1 MKKMVISISMVLF
14 IVGLFALN
22 NVLAFEIITQEMM
35 EKEIVTETDLIRN
48 VDNFIVLFDTSGSSN
63 ELVPGKSVTRI
74 AATKN
79 LLKER
84 NAWLPNLGYQA
95 GLYEYTNNETL
106 AGTFK
111 EVYAM
116 QAYDRDR
123 FAAAIDQLPEEGQGP
138 TMLQAGLHGLR
149 KVVANLSGKTA
160 VVMFT
165 DGTFSV
171 VRGPKK
177 PLQIA
182 QEIARE
188 NDVCFY
194 LVSSATDDVN
204 QQLLEA
210 VSKVNACSRVVP
222 LATFLDNPV
231 YLGGALF
238 TVKTTAYE
246 RLVPVTEVVGF
257 VADDILFDFNS
268 AELRPD
274 YDEKKM
280 MLVNFLQQNPDTY
293 VVVAGFTDSI
303 GDEEYNLGL
312 SERRAESVKS
322 ALTGAG
328 IDGDRIAT
336 LWYGELN
343 PVADNTT
350 EEGRQRNRRVELG
363 VGK

>member
-1 MKKMVISISMVLF
+1 MKRLFFSIST
-14 IVGLFALN
+14 IVFVVGVFTMN
-22 NVLAFEIITQEMM
+22 NVLAFEIITQEMIQ
-35 EKEIVTETDLIRN
+35 KEIVTETDLIRN
-48 VDNFIVLFDTSGSSN
+48 ADNFIILFDTSSSTN
-63 ELVPGKSVTRI
+63 EMVPGKSI
-74 AATKN
+74 SKIQAAKN

-84 NAWLPNLGYQA
+84 NAWLPDLGYQS
-95 GLYEYTNNETL
+95 GLYIYTDHETL
-106 AGTFK
+106 VGTFK
-111 EVYAM
+111 EVYGM
-116 QAYDRDR
+116 QAYDRGR
-123 FAAAIDQLPEEGQGP
+123 FATAIDQLPETGQGG
-138 TMLQAGLHGLR
+138 TTLNAGLSPLR
-149 KVVANLSGKTA
+149 KVVAGLSGKTA
-160 VVMFT
+160 IIMFT
-165 DGTFSV
+165 DGKVTRL
-171 VRGPKK
+171 RGTKK

-222 LATFLDNPV
+222 LATFLDNPI

-293 VVVAGFTDSI
+293 VVVAGFTDSV

-328 IDGDRIAT
+328 IDGDRIVT
-336 LWYGELN
+336 LWYGEFN

-350 EEGRQRNRRVELG
+350 VEGRQRNRRVELG